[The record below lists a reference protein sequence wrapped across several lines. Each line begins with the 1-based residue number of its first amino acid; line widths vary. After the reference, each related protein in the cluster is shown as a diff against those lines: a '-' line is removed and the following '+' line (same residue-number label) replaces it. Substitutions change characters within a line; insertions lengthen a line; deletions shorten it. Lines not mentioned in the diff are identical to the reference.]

1 MKKEK
6 KRIARTTTTKKKEAK
21 PTQALSE
28 QINSYID
35 LHPNSSEAV
44 DEIKQVLERTKK
56 KKKFEQ

>member
-6 KRIARTTTTKKKEAK
+6 KRTGRATTTKKKEPK

-35 LHPNSSEAV
+35 LQPSSDARA
-44 DEIKQVLERTKK
+44 DEIKQVMERTKK
-56 KKKFEQ
+56 KKKF

>member
-44 DEIKQVLERTKK
+44 DEIK
-56 KKKFEQ
+56 